1 MNAARNAM
9 DMDEMPASLSEA
21 QGSSEPAMPHAAQPA
36 VFSSQALFGGQRE
49 LLIMHNGEA
58 YRLRITRQDKLILT
72 K

>member
-21 QGSSEPAMPHAAQPA
+21 QGSQEPALSHATSP
-36 VFSSQALFGGQRE
+36 VVLRSQALFGGQRE